1 MSSEFEVSQSKSV
14 IEPIGKGL
22 ARPVSIEE
30 LEDIAGAAIK
40 TQKLSGGGNGSGEW
54 RVDGQVEW

>member
-1 MSSEFEVSQSKSV
+1 MSNEYETGQLKAVV
-14 IEPIGKGL
+14 EPMGKGL
-22 ARPVSIEE
+22 ARLVSIEE
-30 LEDIAGAAIK
+30 LEEIAGAAIK